1 MENEEIRLP
10 DFFVPQAWVLE
21 YSPRQKAFHVESLEE
36 SIKTNINNMFADNL
50 TDYGVIG
57 MFKTEEEA
65 HEAGFYFTL
74 KKFNGKPLW
83 ER

>member
-1 MENEEIRLP
+1 MRSEEIRLP
-10 DFFVPQAWVLE
+10 PYCVPDTWVLE
-21 YSPRQKAFHVESLEE
+21 YSPTQKAFHVESLEE
-36 SIKTNINNMFADNL
+36 AIKTNINNMFADNL

-57 MFKTEEEA
+57 MFRTKEEA

-74 KKFNGKPLW
+74 KKFNGKSLW

>member
-36 SIKTNINNMFADNL
+36 AIKTNINNMFADNL

-57 MFKTEEEA
+57 MFKTKEEA

-74 KKFNGKPLW
+74 NKFNGKPLG

>member
-1 MENEEIRLP
+1 MENEEIQLP
-10 DFFVPQAWVLE
+10 DLFVPEAWVLE

-36 SIKTNINNMFADNL
+36 AVKHNITNMFDESP

-57 MFKTEEEA
+57 MFRTEEEA
-65 HEAGFYFTL
+65 HEAGLYFNL
-74 KKFNGKPLW
+74 KKFSGKSLL